1 MKAKR
6 VATSWVTWLAGISA
20 VAVVLPE
27 LIEAEYPE
35 WGGLGAVTIGCLV
48 AVIFIGKITYDKST
62 PVSNPRGTI
71 SDVELVPRPD
81 GRNYFASTADF
92 IQHLDSI
99 EPETTSTPFE
109 PHDTH

>member
-35 WGGLGAVTIGCLV
+35 VTWLGAVRIGAAV
-48 AVIFIGKITYDKST
+48 AVILIGKITYDKST

-71 SDVELVPRPD
+71 SDVKLIPDPREFLLDEL
-81 GRNYFASTADF
+81 
-92 IQHLDSI
+92 
-99 EPETTSTPFE
+99 E
-109 PHDTH
+109 PHDVE

>member
-35 WGGLGAVTIGCLV
+35 VTWLGAVRVGCAV
-48 AVIFIGKITYDKST
+48 AVILVGKLTYDKST
-62 PVSNPRGTI
+62 PVSDPHGTI
-71 SDVELVPRPD
+71 SDVPLIPD
-81 GRNYFASTADF
+81 PAALRHD
-92 IQHLDSI
+92 
-99 EPETTSTPFE
+99 ET
-109 PHDTH
+109 

>member
-6 VATSWVTWLAGISA
+6 VATSWVAWLAGISA

-35 WGGLGAVTIGCLV
+35 VTWLGAVRIGAAV
-48 AVIFIGKITYDKST
+48 AVILIGKLTYDKST

-71 SDVELVPRPD
+71 SNVKLVPDPSELYLD
-81 GRNYFASTADF
+81 PLPTADDVF
-92 IQHLDSI
+92 GILKD
-99 EPETTSTPFE
+99 E
-109 PHDTH
+109 PHDET